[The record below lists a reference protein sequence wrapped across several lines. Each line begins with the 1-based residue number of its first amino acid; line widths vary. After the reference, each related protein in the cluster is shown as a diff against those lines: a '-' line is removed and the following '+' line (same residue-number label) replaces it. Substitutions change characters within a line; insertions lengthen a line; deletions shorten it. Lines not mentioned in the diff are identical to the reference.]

1 MTARSPWQRALGARA
16 ADLTP
21 ALQTYFGAVP
31 AGSEGRG
38 SGEFATVG
46 TPRRW
51 LWPVLALL
59 AWDDVIFPVWERDV
73 PFTIVNRPTAHGT
86 IRASRTFHLPSGD
99 RTMVDEVGITN
110 SGLIDRLGRSG
121 TVETAL
127 IATVTD
133 GALTLRSTSTIL
145 RFGPLRVPLGAL
157 SPRVILREE
166 SRGGAQSVSLRLEAP
181 VIGRIYE
188 YAGTFTYTVASV
200 A

>member
-1 MTARSPWQRALGARA
+1 MTARSPWQRAMGARA

-38 SGEFATVG
+38 SGVFTTVG

-59 AWDDVIFPVWERDV
+59 AWDNVIFPVWERDV

-86 IRASRTFHLPSGD
+86 IRASRTFHFPSGD

-133 GALTLRSTSTIL
+133 GALTLRSTSTTL

-166 SRGGAQSVSLRLEAP
+166 SRGGAQSVALRLEAP